1 MITVPQ
7 ICYMLYCFNI
17 IVDDAGLERYL
28 TGSLPEGVAD
38 YNAKEQWIYAI
49 CLINYTTVVK

>member
-1 MITVPQ
+1 MF
-7 ICYMLYCFNI
+7 CLNI
-17 IVDDAGLERYL
+17 IDDDGLERYL

-49 CLINYTTVVK
+49 CLIEYSTVVK